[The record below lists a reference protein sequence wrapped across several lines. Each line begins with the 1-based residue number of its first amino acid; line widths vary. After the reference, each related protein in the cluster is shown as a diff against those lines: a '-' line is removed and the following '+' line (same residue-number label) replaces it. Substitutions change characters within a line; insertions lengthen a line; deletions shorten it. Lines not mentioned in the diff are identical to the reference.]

1 MKLMILNNCGINR
14 VCRTSCLETC
24 ISTQFTLKSSKPSSK
39 LHLPHLHPLSRTHPP
54 RLIKI
59 YALDTATTSQSLST
73 DDSPTDLVE
82 IGLIRSSH
90 GVYGEMKVEPL
101 TDFPEERLGVPGPRW
116 LQSPQKPKFKTTT
129 SSSPSSSHRPVTL
142 EYGRTTI
149 SKGNEV
155 WIVKLEEINSPE
167 EVSTLKGYTI
177 LIPKAARPQ
186 LEDDDEFY
194 STDLVGMSVSL
205 LQEGGGGEIGVV
217 VDIFDGTGT
226 HDVLRIK
233 MNKGISN
240 SEGEEEEEQQR
251 EEEKEEEKYVLLPFA
266 KEFVPEIDLD
276 LRRMKITPPEG
287 LLELAAP
294 IQKRERRQENA
305 GKRERRKSKTK
316 KTTTAGSEGG
326 GEGDV
331 FSKQQEQEQSA

>member
-1 MKLMILNNCGINR
+1 MSIRLALKY
-14 VCRTSCLETC
+14 S
-24 ISTQFTLKSSKPSSK
+24 KSSSQ
-39 LHLPHLHPLSRTHPP
+39 LHIPHVFHLSRKRLPP
-54 RLIKI
+54 LIKSH
-59 YALDTATTSQSLST
+59 ALDTTATDNVSHSLST

-101 TDFPEERLGVPGPRW
+101 TDFPEERLGEPGPRW
-116 LQSPQKPKFKTTT
+116 LQSPKKPKFKTK
-129 SSSPSSSHRPVTL
+129 SLSSPHQPVTL

-177 LIPKAARPQ
+177 LIPKASRPQ
-186 LEDDDEFY
+186 LEDEDEFY

-205 LQEGGGGEIGVV
+205 LHGGGGGEEEIGVV
-217 VDIFDGTGT
+217 MDIFDGTGT

-233 MNKGISN
+233 MNTGSSN
-240 SEGEEEEEQQR
+240 SEEVEEEQEHGQQER
-251 EEEKEEEKYVLLPFA
+251 EQEQEEEKYVLLPFA
-266 KEFVPEIDLD
+266 KEFVPEIDLN
-276 LRRMKITPPEG
+276 LRRMTITPPEG

-316 KTTTAGSEGG
+316 KTVTAAAAAAEGG
-326 GEGDV
+326 GGGGG
-331 FSKQQEQEQSA
+331 